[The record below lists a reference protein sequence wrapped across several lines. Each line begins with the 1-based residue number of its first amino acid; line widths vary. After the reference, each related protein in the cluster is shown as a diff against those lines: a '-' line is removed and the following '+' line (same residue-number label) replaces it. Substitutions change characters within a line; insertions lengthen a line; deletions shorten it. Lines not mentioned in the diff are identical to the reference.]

1 MEMSVTICKIF
12 MDEYSKPCKMESQ
25 NEAETQH
32 KKSIRSVQ
40 GNFKQILNLQ
50 HELCQLANEINW
62 SRFEVVFEG
71 CYSSQMGAPAK
82 AVRLMVGLH
91 YLKYMFNESDESV
104 VERWTE
110 NPYWQYFCGF
120 DFMQHECPI
129 HPTTLVKWRQ
139 RVGARR
145 LEQMLKETVELAVL
159 SRHVTRH
166 QLKKVTVDTTVQE
179 KAVAYPTDARLY
191 QKARCRLVKLA
202 KKREIPLRQSYSRVG
217 KHCLIKQSRYANA
230 RQFKRA
236 RSCTRKL
243 RTYLGR
249 VIRDIERKSKYF
261 DGELSTMLKRA
272 KRIHQQRR
280 TDKHKLYSLDA
291 PEVSCIAKGKAH
303 KRFEFGS
310 KISITTSNRGNWILG
325 VHRVN
330 GNRHDSKTLAACIK
344 QTERITGVRCVD
356 IFADKGYRGS
366 NYKGNAA
373 VYIAGTSNKDLPRS
387 LRLRKKRRSA
397 VEPKIGHLKS
407 DNRLGRNYLRHKT
420 GDIINAIL
428 AASGANLRKLLRRFY
443 YELLECWLNL
453 RIQIK
458 TSAEVAI

>member
-1 MEMSVTICKIF
+1 M
-12 MDEYSKPCKMESQ
+12 KPKRIIKNQ
-25 NEAETQH
+25 FDLFRA
-32 KKSIRSVQ
+32 
-40 GNFKQILNLQ
+40 NFKQILNPQ
-50 HELCQLANEINW
+50 HELCLLADQIDW
-62 SRFEVVFEG
+62 SQFETVFEG
-71 CYSSQMGAPAK
+71 CYSQSMGAPAK

-104 VERWTE
+104 VERWVE

-139 RVGARR
+139 RVGAKR
-145 LEQMLKETVELAVL
+145 LEQMLKETINMAV
-159 SRHVTRH
+159 RQKQVTKH

-202 KKREIPLRQSYSRVG
+202 QARGVKLRQSYDRVG
-217 KHCLIKQSRYANA
+217 KYCFIRQSRYANA

-236 RSCTRKL
+236 RNCTRKL

-249 VIRDIERKSKYF
+249 VIRDIERKA
-261 DGELSTMLKRA
+261 DNIDDQLLLMLNRA
-272 KRIHQQRR
+272 RQIYNQKR
-280 TDKHKLYSLDA
+280 TDKHKLYSIDA

-310 KISITTSNRGNWILG
+310 KISLTTTNEKDWIVG
-325 VHRVN
+325 VYRVK
-330 GNRHDSKTLAACIK
+330 GNRHDSKTLAACIR

-366 NYKGNAA
+366 DYYGPGT
-373 VYIAGTSNKDLPRS
+373 VHIAGTSNRGLPRS
-387 LRLRKKRRSA
+387 MRKRKKRRSA
-397 VEPKIGHLKS
+397 IEPKIGHLKS
-407 DNRLGRNYLRHKT
+407 DNRLGRNYLKHKS
-420 GDIINAIL
+420 GDLINALL
-428 AASGANLRKLLRRFY
+428 AASGANMRKLLRIFY
-443 YELLECWLNL
+443 SALYELWSELE
-453 RIQIK
+453 IQIK
-458 TSAEVAI
+458 KSAEVTV